1 MCGVR
6 RVFSKSSKLRCLGN
20 QRQPGGEGKMS
31 QDSEDVSTGNQT
43 EEYDE
48 PTVESDPEEEPR
60 GENTNR
66 LH

>member
-1 MCGVR
+1 
-6 RVFSKSSKLRCLGN
+6 
-20 QRQPGGEGKMS
+20 MS

-60 GENTNR
+60 GKDTNR
-66 LH
+66 IALVMLEMNYLFLHDMNILT